1 MSPQPLDFSPIHI
14 NYINHEDGAVGGF
27 EDYGRA
33 HCSKALKASTSRP
46 QRNSFL
52 LPADYLDEA
61 DEGNFIIPDP
71 IYADLPLRDDKF
83 HDVLEDA
90 PLDLILDDEIVS
102 AIASTT
108 DVHRSR
114 RKKKYRDREKRKANY
129 AVENEAF
136 LMHEMMDVS
145 TGARRK
151 IPQYEMAS
159 TSSSSPT
166 SRCGSFRKESY
177 NGNNSLNHLKTNH
190 INEFF

>member
-1 MSPQPLDFSPIHI
+1 MSPQPLEFSPIHV
-14 NYINHEDGAVGGF
+14 NYIINHDEGAVGGF
-27 EDYGRA
+27 DDYGRG
-33 HCSKALKASTSRP
+33 HCSKALKASTSRA

-71 IYADLPLRDDKF
+71 IYADLPLHKDDKF
-83 HDVLEDA
+83 HDVLDDV
-90 PLDLILDDEIVS
+90 PLDLIHDES
-102 AIASTT
+102 LTSIASAT

-151 IPQYEMAS
+151 IPQYEMTS

-166 SRCGSFRKESY
+166 SRCGSFRKESF
-177 NGNNSLNHLKTNH
+177 NGKKML
-190 INEFF
+190 

>member
-1 MSPQPLDFSPIHI
+1 M
-14 NYINHEDGAVGGF
+14 NYIINHDEGAVGGF
-27 EDYGRA
+27 DDYGRGQ
-33 HCSKALKASTSRP
+33 CSRALKISTTRA

-52 LPADYLDEA
+52 LPTDYLDEA

-71 IYADLPLRDDKF
+71 IYADLPLKDDKF
-83 HDVLEDA
+83 HDVLDDA
-90 PLDLILDDEIVS
+90 HPHDLILDDES
-102 AIASTT
+102 MSSIASAC

-114 RKKKYRDREKRKANY
+114 RKKKYREREKRKANY

-166 SRCGSFRKESY
+166 SRCGSFRKESL
-177 NGNNSLNHLKTNH
+177 NGNKIAKIILKNF
-190 INEFF
+190 N